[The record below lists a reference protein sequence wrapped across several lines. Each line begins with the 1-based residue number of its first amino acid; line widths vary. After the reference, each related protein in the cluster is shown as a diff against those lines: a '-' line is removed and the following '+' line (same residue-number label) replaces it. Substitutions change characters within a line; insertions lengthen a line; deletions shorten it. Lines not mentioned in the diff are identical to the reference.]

1 MPATEPAPEVAS
13 CSLRNNRRPSRQ
25 SSPRITGSSE
35 RRMEVSPGA
44 KKHSPRPWIPSSVS
58 RRTKVQ
64 SKLPSTTAVFRRTI
78 FNLPLNSAAQVG
90 NSSRQIACNPKA
102 NRLEGVVTL
111 AIEMAIP
118 PPHSVLHHLQGIV
131 LASLLALGSSA
142 RKDERKKACRTRL
155 SVGFRYAA
163 SAVTASSSWS
173 MERICSG
180 QHSRG
185 IRKGH
190 RVDRQSKSVFRAE
203 PPCSTYPHI

>member
-13 CSLRNNRRPSRQ
+13 CSLRNNRRTSRK

-35 RRMEVSPGA
+35 RRMEVGPGA

-58 RRTKVQ
+58 MTTKVQ
-64 SKLPSTTAVFRRTI
+64 SKLPSITAVFRRTI

-102 NRLEGVVTL
+102 NKLEGVVTL

-155 SVGFRYAA
+155 SVAFRALCSFSCGGVLVLEHGA
-163 SAVTASSSWS
+163 DLVTQLRRVLMAMHRRRVENS
-173 MERICSG
+173 EG
-180 QHSRG
+180 QN
-185 IRKGH
+185 
-190 RVDRQSKSVFRAE
+190 VVFRAGNND
-203 PPCSTYPHI
+203 

>member
-13 CSLRNNRRPSRQ
+13 CSLRNNRRTSRQ

-58 RRTKVQ
+58 IRTKVQ

-102 NRLEGVVTL
+102 NRLEGGVTL

-118 PPHSVLHHLQGIV
+118 PPHPVLHHVQV
-131 LASLLALGSSA
+131 LCSLFFWCLGLGPA
-142 RKDERKKACRTRL
+142 E
-155 SVGFRYAA
+155 
-163 SAVTASSSWS
+163 
-173 MERICSG
+173 M
-180 QHSRG
+180 
-185 IRKGH
+185 KGK
-190 RVDRQSKSVFRAE
+190 RRAE
-203 PPCSTYPHI
+203 HAF